1 MLIDKNAIA
10 NMRPQDSAGSSED
23 DAGGRTEPEVPLPA
37 DDEAPVDEEMADVD
51 ANNSVSSEYPK
62 AGTNGGEDAA
72 PQMDDQDEY
81 DKEARNMPA
90 SDPESG
96 A

>member
-1 MLIDKNAIA
+1 MLIDKNAVA
-10 NMRPQDSAGSSED
+10 NMRPQGGTLSVKD
-23 DAGGRTEPEVPLPA
+23 DVAGRTEPEVPLPA

-72 PQMDDQDEY
+72 SQRNDQDEH

>member
-1 MLIDKNAIA
+1 MTDDSSFQDQAQGSVPT
-10 NMRPQDSAGSSED
+10 RP
-23 DAGGRTEPEVPLPA
+23 EPEVPLPA
-37 DDEAPVDEEMADVD
+37 DDEASVDEEMADVD

-62 AGTNGGEDAA
+62 AGTNGDEDAA
-72 PQMDDQDEY
+72 PRMDDQDEH
-81 DKEARNMPA
+81 DKEARDMPA